1 MANQA
6 FTVTTSHPVA
16 GAPWGGEHQ
25 FTVSRDAGT
34 GRFYAK
40 ADAFGMGHEADTPR
54 AAIRALVK
62 SNGALLISVA
72 EARVQSTGNRL
83 KFKLEFMFT
92 MLAAGRDKEA
102 AEIYDQLIAE
112 FDKLA

>member
-1 MANQA
+1 MA
-6 FTVTTSHPVA
+6 TVEMTVIA
-16 GAPWGGEHQ
+16 ADEAP
-25 FTVSRDAGT
+25 
-34 GRFYAK
+34 
-40 ADAFGMGHEADTPR
+40 
-54 AAIRALVK
+54 
-62 SNGALLISVA
+62 
-72 EARVQSTGNRL
+72 VQSTGNRL